1 MKAEELKGAEK
12 YKTQNSGEENVWIK
26 RLMVF

>member
-12 YKTQNSGEENVWIK
+12 YKTENGGEENVWIK